1 LINGQTGRVYGE
13 KPLSWQRIGAAIGIV
28 ILIVAL
34 LVLLAN
40 VLK

>member
-13 KPLSWQRIGAAIGIV
+13 KPLSWQRIGLAIGIV

-34 LVLLAN
+34 IVLLAN
-40 VLK
+40 FL